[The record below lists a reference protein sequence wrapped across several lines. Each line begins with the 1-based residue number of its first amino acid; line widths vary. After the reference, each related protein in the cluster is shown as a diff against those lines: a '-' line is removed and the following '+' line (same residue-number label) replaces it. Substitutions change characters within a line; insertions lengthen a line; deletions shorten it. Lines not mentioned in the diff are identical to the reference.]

1 MRQPL
6 TALPAN
12 RRDDNMRNETLQDIN
27 QSINSLPALEERRL
41 RLLERIDGSRVQIKN
56 FKAIFD
62 TKAGKVEKI
71 ERSNLSGAIQR
82 ILGQYN
88 KNLAKETTDMHAAR
102 LNYEKEREHL
112 KDLEEEN
119 EDLLQR
125 ITSLQQKRT
134 VMQDE
139 IQRREK
145 EISTNSNHDLFAN
158 YRKIAEEIAVAS
170 KQLVENDEA
179 LKAAQKVLGSAK
191 ASLEELGN
199 AEQWTTAEMW
209 GGSGL
214 VSRTTKLSKIDHA
227 QSTFNRLST
236 QMVDLER
243 ELSDVHLTEKAILST
258 ISAANHMVEFWFDN
272 ILSSQ
277 DVAAVLRSNQTQLR
291 VLITQIKLLVE
302 KLGKNEEE
310 LTTNVA
316 LLEQEKDNLI
326 VTCHSCQSEDGE
338 EAVCKIEPK

>member
-1 MRQPL
+1 MKQRL
-6 TALPAN
+6 IALPAN
-12 RRDDNMRNETLQDIN
+12 RRDNSMRNETLQDIN

-41 RLLERIDGSRVQIKN
+41 RLLERINGSRVQIKN

-62 TKAGKVEKI
+62 TKASNVEKF
-71 ERSNLSGAIQR
+71 ERNNLSGAIQR
-82 ILGQYN
+82 ITGQYN
-88 KNLAKETTDMHAAR
+88 RNLNKETTDMHAAR

-119 EDLLQR
+119 DDLLER
-125 ITSLQQKRT
+125 ITSLKQKRIT
-134 VMQDE
+134 LQDE

-145 EISTNSNHDLFAN
+145 EISTNSNHDLFKN
-158 YRKIAEEIAVAS
+158 YKKIMAESAVAS
-170 KQLVENDEA
+170 RQLVENDEA

-191 ASLEELGN
+191 ASLEELEN
-199 AEQWTTAEMW
+199 AEQWTTSEMW
-209 GGSGL
+209 GGAGL

-236 QMVDLER
+236 QMIDLER
-243 ELSDVHLTEKAILST
+243 ELADVNLVEKTILST

-302 KLGKNEEE
+302 KLDKNEEE
-310 LTTNVA
+310 QTSRVA
-316 LLEQEKDNLI
+316 MLEQEKEDLI

-338 EAVCKIEPK
+338 EAVCKIE